1 MIPFLKSCYLL
12 IQKIGPAVV
21 LCPWMMVCQPPLVA
35 QWCRFV
41 LLLPEVW
48 ARSLGWEN
56 SPGGGGG
63 NPFQYSCLENSMD
76 RRSLENYGLWGHC
89 KVLDMTE
96 HLAQLSTHVHE
107 GLPTSIKIDTGLLNQ
122 RNSAELY
129 SSVVYWHI
137 FYSNLKHTEG
147 AYWDQGLT

>member
-1 MIPFLKSCYLL
+1 ML
-12 IQKIGPAVV
+12 IQQIGPAVV
-21 LCPWMMVCQPPLVA
+21 LCPWMMVCQAPLAA
-35 QWCRFV
+35 QWYRFL

-56 SPGGGGG
+56 SPRGGGG

-76 RRSLENYGLWGHC
+76 RRSLESCSLWGHR

-96 HLAQLSTHVHE
+96 HLAQPSMHVHE

-129 SSVVYWHI
+129 FSVVYWHI
-137 FYSNLKHTEG
+137 FYSNLKHTH
-147 AYWDQGLT
+147 